1 MAVELWLVRHGQ
13 ASFAS
18 DDYDRLT
25 DLGWQQA
32 RWLGKHLAAMEIGFD
47 RIASGTL
54 RRQRETAEAI
64 SDELRIAPEVVPG
77 LEEYSAHT
85 LLQKAGYKD
94 RDPSVSRREHFQRL
108 RGLLLDWS
116 DGKAESN
123 ETWGEF
129 RERVMGAVGEL
140 TGSGRGR
147 VLAAASGGSI
157 AMALTTILRL
167 PADQMIEFNLQIR
180 NTGISRLVFTGS
192 RTYFNMFNAI
202 PHIERPDRR
211 HAETY
216 T

>member
-13 ASFAS
+13 AAFAS

-25 DLGWQQA
+25 ELGWQQA
-32 RWLGKHLAAMEIGFD
+32 RWLGEHLARMETGFD

-108 RGLLLDWS
+108 RGLSLDWS

-123 ETWGEF
+123 ETWGDF

-192 RTYFNMFNAI
+192 RTYFNVFNAI

>member
-13 ASFAS
+13 AAFAS

-32 RWLGKHLAAMEIGFD
+32 RWLGEHLARMETGFD

-123 ETWGEF
+123 ETWGDF